1 MNVIRIMSENYG
13 EGKIREKMMEDAVIR
28 GSVEPYIL
36 ENVLYEVIYSK
47 RDIIFGSCNNAII

>member
-1 MNVIRIMSENYG
+1 
-13 EGKIREKMMEDAVIR
+13 MMEDAVTR

-47 RDIIFGSCNNAII
+47 WDIILRGCNNAII